1 MRRALSLMGM
11 LALIGLPGCGDEAR
25 GGGDPP
31 RLVVSAAASMSEAL
45 TDCSSDFADAEV
57 RLQLGGSDELAA
69 QIRQGVKPDVYAAAN
84 TGLPEAL
91 HDEGLLSA
99 PVEFATN
106 TLVLAVPAGSDV
118 DSVGDLTRD
127 GLKLAIGSES
137 VPIGIYTREVL
148 ARLPAARESAILANV
163 GSNEPDV
170 KGIIGKLSQRAVDA
184 GFVYATDVNAT
195 GGALSAIE
203 LPPELSAEG
212 AYSAGVVEGAD
223 QPGHARAF
231 VAGLRR
237 GACSEALERAGFGP
251 PPG

>member
-1 MRRALSLMGM
+1 M
-11 LALIGLPGCGDEAR
+11 
-25 GGGDPP
+25 
-31 RLVVSAAASMSEAL
+31 
-45 TDCSSDFADAEV
+45 
-57 RLQLGGSDELAA
+57 
-69 QIRQGVKPDVYAAAN
+69 
-84 TGLPEAL
+84 
-91 HDEGLLSA
+91 
-99 PVEFATN
+99 
-106 TLVLAVPAGSDV
+106 
-118 DSVGDLTRD
+118 
-127 GLKLAIGSES
+127 
-137 VPIGIYTREVL
+137 
-148 ARLPAARESAILANV
+148 

-223 QPGHARAF
+223 QPDHARAF